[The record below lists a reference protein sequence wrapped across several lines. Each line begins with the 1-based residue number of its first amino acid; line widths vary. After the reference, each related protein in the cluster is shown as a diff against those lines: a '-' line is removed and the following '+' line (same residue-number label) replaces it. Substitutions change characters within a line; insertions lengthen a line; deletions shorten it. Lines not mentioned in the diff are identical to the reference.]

1 MTKTELKKINNA
13 THGYLIC
20 YLRGKTDFN
29 RDFIKLAKELG
40 LLEQLMKDLL
50 KCEVNSLCSI
60 TYSNLRYWSQNCA
73 ESIDYIALV
82 YNEGCEGL
90 PFTELLASAQYRYY
104 LDELMWDYSKLKTIN
119 QLQILL
125 NDLQSQDEE

>member
-1 MTKTELKKINNA
+1 MERAEQIKRINDDIKIFVTSLNKYSRKFYN
-13 THGYLIC
+13 
-20 YLRGKTDFN
+20 KNKNDFN
-29 RDFIKLAKELG
+29 FKIEN
-40 LLEQLMKDLL
+40 MKDLL

-90 PFTELLASAQYRYY
+90 PFIELLASAQYRYY

-125 NDLQSQDEE
+125 NDLQQDEE

>member
-1 MTKTELKKINNA
+1 MERAEQIKRINDDIKIFVTSLNKYSRKFYNKNKNA
-13 THGYLIC
+13 
-20 YLRGKTDFN
+20 FN
-29 RDFIKLAKELG
+29 FKIENMKEL
-40 LLEQLMKDLL
+40 L
-50 KCEVNSLCSI
+50 KSEVNSLCSV
-60 TYSNLRYWSQNCA
+60 TYSNLRYWGQNCA

-104 LDELMWDYSKLKTIN
+104 LDELMWDYSKLTTIN
-119 QLQILL
+119 QLQTLL

>member
-1 MTKTELKKINNA
+1 MERAEQIKRINDDIKIFVTSLNKYSRKFYN
-13 THGYLIC
+13 
-20 YLRGKTDFN
+20 KNKNDFN
-29 RDFIKLAKELG
+29 FKIEN
-40 LLEQLMKDLL
+40 MKDLL
-50 KCEVNSLCSI
+50 KCEVNSLCSL

-119 QLQILL
+119 ELQILL

>member
-1 MTKTELKKINNA
+1 MERAEQIKRINDDIKIFVTSLNKYSRKFYNNN
-13 THGYLIC
+13 
-20 YLRGKTDFN
+20 KNDFN
-29 RDFIKLAKELG
+29 FKIEN
-40 LLEQLMKDLL
+40 MKDLL
-50 KCEVNSLCSI
+50 KSEVNSLCSI

-82 YNEGCEGL
+82 YKEGCEGL

-104 LDELMWDYSKLKTIN
+104 LDELMWDYSKLTTIN

-125 NDLQSQDEE
+125 NDLQSQDEK

>member
-1 MTKTELKKINNA
+1 MERAEQIKRINDDIKIFVTSLNKYSRKFYN
-13 THGYLIC
+13 
-20 YLRGKTDFN
+20 KNKNDFN
-29 RDFIKLAKELG
+29 FKIEN
-40 LLEQLMKDLL
+40 MKDLL

-119 QLQILL
+119 ELQILL
-125 NDLQSQDEE
+125 NDLQQDEE

>member
-1 MTKTELKKINNA
+1 MSNSKRINDDIKIFVTSLNKYSRKFYN
-13 THGYLIC
+13 
-20 YLRGKTDFN
+20 KNKNDFN
-29 RDFIKLAKELG
+29 FKIEN
-40 LLEQLMKDLL
+40 MKDLL

-60 TYSNLRYWSQNCA
+60 TFSNLRYWSQNCA
-73 ESIDYIALV
+73 DSIDYIALV

>member
-1 MTKTELKKINNA
+1 MERAEQIKRINDDIKIFVTSLNKYSRKFYN
-13 THGYLIC
+13 
-20 YLRGKTDFN
+20 KNKNDFN
-29 RDFIKLAKELG
+29 FKIEN
-40 LLEQLMKDLL
+40 MKDLL

-60 TYSNLRYWSQNCA
+60 TSSNLRYWSQNCA

-104 LDELMWDYSKLKTIN
+104 LDELMWDYSKLTTIN

-125 NDLQSQDEE
+125 NDLQSQDEK

>member
-1 MTKTELKKINNA
+1 MERAEQIKRINDDIKIFVTSLNKYSRKFYN
-13 THGYLIC
+13 
-20 YLRGKTDFN
+20 KNKNDFN
-29 RDFIKLAKELG
+29 FKIEN
-40 LLEQLMKDLL
+40 MKDLL

-125 NDLQSQDEE
+125 NDLQSQNEE

>member
-1 MTKTELKKINNA
+1 MERAEKIKRINDDIKIFVTSLNK
-13 THGYLIC
+13 YSRKF
-20 YLRGKTDFN
+20 YNKNKNDFN
-29 RDFIKLAKELG
+29 FKIEN
-40 LLEQLMKDLL
+40 MKDLL
-50 KCEVNSLCSI
+50 KCEVDSLCSI

-90 PFTELLASAQYRYY
+90 PFTELLASAQYRYF